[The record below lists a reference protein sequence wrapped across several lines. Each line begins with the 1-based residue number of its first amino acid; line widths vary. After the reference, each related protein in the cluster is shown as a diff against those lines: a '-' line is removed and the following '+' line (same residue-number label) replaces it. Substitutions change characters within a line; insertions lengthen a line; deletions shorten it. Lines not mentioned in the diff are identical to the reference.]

1 MRVTI
6 EFIVHG
12 TDLADVTNKA
22 RDEWRRIMNNQN
34 EELPTLAEMKLRSNE
49 IGDELIGYVT
59 MNTKLE
65 D

>member
-6 EFIVHG
+6 EFIVRG